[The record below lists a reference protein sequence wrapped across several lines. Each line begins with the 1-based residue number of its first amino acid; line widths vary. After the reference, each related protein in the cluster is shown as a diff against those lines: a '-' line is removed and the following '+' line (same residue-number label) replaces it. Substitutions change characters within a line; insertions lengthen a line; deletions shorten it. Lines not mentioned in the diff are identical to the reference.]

1 METWYVPGK
10 GYMKPGDMTA
20 EDFRQRSRY
29 LQEWIEWFDHE
40 AEEMI
45 ETACAIVR
53 AGAA

>member
-20 EDFRQRSRY
+20 SDFRRRGRY

-40 AEEMI
+40 VEEMF
-45 ETACAIVR
+45 EAADAILK
-53 AGAA
+53 GAA